1 MIIMEYQM
9 RVTWMLMKR
18 DVRSGLETS
27 HLTSL
32 ESSVLT
38 LMVKARWE
46 DRNREEGAENTDRT
60 LLIPNSAIEDP
71 RTCTSVI

>member
-1 MIIMEYQM
+1 MSMIIMEYQM

-38 LMVKARWE
+38 LMVKARW
-46 DRNREEGAENTDRT
+46 
-60 LLIPNSAIEDP
+60 
-71 RTCTSVI
+71 